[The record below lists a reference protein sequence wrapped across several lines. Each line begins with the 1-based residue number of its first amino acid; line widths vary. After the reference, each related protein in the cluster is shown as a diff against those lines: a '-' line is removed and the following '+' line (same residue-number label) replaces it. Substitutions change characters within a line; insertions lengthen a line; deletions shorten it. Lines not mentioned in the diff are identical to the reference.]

1 VKRRRVSYLQDA
13 VEDTRIGDVRP
24 LIPPACLSEDIPLS
38 AKARDT
44 VLAARAG
51 CAAAIEGTDD
61 RLVVIVGPCS
71 IHGKNSDQRHTHGT
85 RLWRK
90 PLRRSR
96 VVRAG
101 WWREKSARAREHGAA
116 RAHTQAVASTDT

>member
-1 VKRRRVSYLQDA
+1 MIKRRRFSYLQDA

-24 LIPPACLSEDIPLS
+24 LIPPACLSEDIPLT

-51 CAAAIEGTDD
+51 CAAAIEGSDD

-71 IHGKNSDQRHTHGT
+71 IHGMFSPFAH
-85 RLWRK
+85 
-90 PLRRSR
+90 
-96 VVRAG
+96 
-101 WWREKSARAREHGAA
+101 ARASSLNLHPSVCVTLDGKGW
-116 RAHTQAVASTDT
+116 